1 MSDREKAKE
10 ERRDLIVGAA
20 IECFIKNGIHQTG
33 IREIA
38 EHANV
43 SLGNL
48 YNHFSGKDA
57 LIAEIALLDGQ
68 GLARF
73 AEELVGAQAPHAAIA
88 KFVDEYLDYVSRT
101 ENAFLTIDIIAET
114 LRNPT
119 VAEQFETNRRGL
131 EDAISVAIGRGIS
144 EGVLREQIS
153 IDETVKLILDAIEG
167 LGLRSGLARKK
178 PSKEA
183 RATLQEMIFR
193 MLSTCPNKT
202 TSGAFLKSGSRPS
215 G

>member
-1 MSDREKAKE
+1 MSGREKAKT
-10 ERRDLIVGAA
+10 ERRQLIVGAA
-20 IECFIKNGIHQTG
+20 IECFIKNGMHQTG

-38 EHANV
+38 EHAGV

-48 YNHFSGKDA
+48 YNHFSSKDA
-57 LIAEIALLDGQ
+57 LIAEIALLDGE
-68 GLARF
+68 GLERF
-73 AEELVGAQAPHAAIA
+73 TKALAANEAPLSAISE
-88 KFVDEYLDYVSRT
+88 FVDEYLDYVSQT
-101 ENAFLTIDIIAET
+101 ENTFLTIDIVAEA

-119 VAEQFETNRRGL
+119 VAEQF
-131 EDAISVAIGRGIS
+131 DANQRKLADALSTTIGRGIAQ
-144 EGVLREQIS
+144 GMMREQIS

-193 MLSTCPNKT
+193 MLSQHPE
-202 TSGAFLKSGSRPS
+202 
-215 G
+215 